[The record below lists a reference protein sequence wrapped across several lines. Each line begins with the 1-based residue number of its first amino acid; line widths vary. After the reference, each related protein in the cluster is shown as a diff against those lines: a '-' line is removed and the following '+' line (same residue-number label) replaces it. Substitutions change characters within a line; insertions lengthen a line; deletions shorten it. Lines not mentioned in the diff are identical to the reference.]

1 MITEAMLLMR
11 QNQVP
16 VVFGYFEDKIA
27 EIISFL
33 SAEGVPY
40 FHVNNDNLGEATS
53 QSNVVFVCPAS
64 LIASSTGT
72 IGLLNHLP
80 AKSKIQFLFD
90 GHHPLPSREIKVLE
104 KLSYYPDCPI
114 TFCSSI
120 DEPSFKAF
128 GADRILTLLDQLGM
142 DENEF
147 IEHAMV
153 RKAMARA
160 REKIESMVP
169 REIASE
175 TEKEWFLKN
184 MKQ

>member
-1 MITEAMLLMR
+1 MITEAMLIMR

-27 EIISFL
+27 EIVSFL
-33 SAEGVPY
+33 SVEGVPY
-40 FHVNNDNLGEATS
+40 FHVNKDSLGEAAS
-53 QSNVVFVCPAS
+53 QSTVVFVCPAS
-64 LIASSTGT
+64 LIASSTGIT
-72 IGLLNHLP
+72 GLLNHL
-80 AKSKIQFLFD
+80 AVKSKIQFLFD
-90 GHHPLPSREIKVLE
+90 GHYPLPSHEIKVIE
-104 KLSYYPDCPI
+104 KLSFYPDCPI
-114 TFCSSI
+114 TFCSSM
-120 DEPSFKAF
+120 DEPSFNAF

-153 RKAMARA
+153 SKAMARA

-169 REIASE
+169 YEIVAE